1 MKKCYVRDVHR
12 AQQAYFTQQGFGTEY
27 MQETKQLPQSHTEDV
42 GGTMVSVE
50 GGKEVEANMTS
61 QRGWDF
67 KKLICIE

>member
-1 MKKCYVRDVHR
+1 
-12 AQQAYFTQQGFGTEY
+12 